1 MTVAKAIVIGNVG
14 GDPEI
19 REFTKKNGDTGKV
32 ANFSI
37 ATTDGFGDNQKTHW
51 HKIVTF
57 DSRLIENV
65 ISKYVKKGSKLY
77 AEGNLTYGSYMK
89 EGATVNKTEI
99 VIGFSGQIQL
109 LDSKKSNG
117 VEFNESSAKADAAV
131 HIVQDAE
138 DEITI

>member
-1 MTVAKAIVIGNVG
+1 MTIAKAIVVGNVG

-89 EGATVNKTEI
+89 EGQTINKTEI

-109 LDSKKSNG
+109 LDSKRANG
-117 VEFNESSAKADAAV
+117 QEFNDEAAKADAVV
-131 HIVQDAE
+131 HMVQEVE